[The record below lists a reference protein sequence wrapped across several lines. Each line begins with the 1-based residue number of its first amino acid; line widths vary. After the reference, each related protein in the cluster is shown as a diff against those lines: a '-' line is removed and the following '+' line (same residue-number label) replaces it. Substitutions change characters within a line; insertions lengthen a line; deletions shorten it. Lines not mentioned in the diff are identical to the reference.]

1 MKQINRADFS
11 MKQINRTDLWL
22 PREGRERR
30 DGLGVG
36 G

>member
-1 MKQINRADFS
+1 MTQMNFS

-22 PREGRERR
+22 PVEKR